1 MGDPRLQHIAE
12 NFDHMKRDLNDTF
25 RFHCTQC
32 GKCCINREDILMS
45 PQDVFKAAQ
54 ALQMTPHDFVK
65 LYCDCYLGST
75 SRMPI
80 VRLMPRGSIKRCPLL
95 KNRKC
100 MIHDAKPA
108 VCAMFPLGRA
118 IRIDKKDAEKD
129 KLPPMKVEYIIDD
142 IDCGDNSETH
152 TVKGW
157 LESFGIP
164 LNDEYFI
171 EWQKTISLLSPRI
184 QKLEKMLSDEVCDK
198 LIDVLF
204 IKLYLDYDM
213 KADFFPQ
220 FVENAGDCVKM
231 VKMVLAL
238 QNEEAV

>member
-1 MGDPRLQHIAE
+1 MDPRLQHIAE
-12 NFDHMKRDLNDTF
+12 NFDNMKRDLNDTF
-25 RFHCTQC
+25 KFHCNQC

-45 PQDVFKAAQ
+45 PQDVFKAAK
-54 ALQMTPHDFVK
+54 ALGTTPHEFVK
-65 LYCDCYLGST
+65 SYCECYLGGT

-80 VRLMPRGSIKRCPLL
+80 VRLMPRGYIKRCPLL
-95 KNRKC
+95 KDRKC

-118 IRIDKKDAEKD
+118 IKMDSTSAEMD
-129 KLPPMKVEYIIDD
+129 ELPPMKVEYIIND
-142 IDCGDNSETH
+142 IDCGDKSETQ

-171 EWQKTISLLSPRI
+171 KWQQTITLLSTRLR
-184 QKLEKMLSDEVCDK
+184 KLEKSFSDNVFNK
-198 LIDVLF
+198 LVDVLF

-213 KADFFPQ
+213 ENDFFPQ
-220 FVENAGDCVKM
+220 FVESADECVNMIKM
-231 VKMVLAL
+231 IVSLPD
-238 QNEEAV
+238 EEAV

>member
-80 VRLMPRGSIKRCPLL
+80 VRLMPRGSIKRQLTKVMYPISPVTAYIEANI
-95 KNRKC
+95 KNNT
-100 MIHDAKPA
+100 
-108 VCAMFPLGRA
+108 V
-118 IRIDKKDAEKD
+118 RIPISLDKK
-129 KLPPMKVEYIIDD
+129 
-142 IDCGDNSETH
+142 
-152 TVKGW
+152 
-157 LESFGIP
+157 GIMAKQT
-164 LNDEYFI
+164 DEI
-171 EWQKTISLLSPRI
+171 
-184 QKLEKMLSDEVCDK
+184 
-198 LIDVLF
+198 
-204 IKLYLDYDM
+204 LY
-213 KADFFPQ
+213 K
-220 FVENAGDCVKM
+220 E
-231 VKMVLAL
+231 
-238 QNEEAV
+238 